1 MIKLYLKQAW
11 MLIRQNKLFSSLYVF
26 GTGLAIA
33 MTMIIAIVYYIK
45 IAPIY
50 PEVNRPL
57 TMGLT
62 AVTVKE
68 SKENNINSYY
78 SSYAMVKEWFY
89 PLKSAEVVTAIANFH
104 GGGYQ
109 VEPVGGGEL
118 LPAIVKMTDANFFK
132 VFEFE
137 FLSGKP
143 FSQADFDSG
152 IAHVVVTESMARRIF
167 GTADGVVGRTFKLD
181 FADHKVAS
189 VVRDGSYMMKTSY
202 AQIYKPFTCMPKYD
216 ARNERSDKTGVYTVY
231 FKVRQ
236 AADKQRLYEEVT
248 ELLHKYNVS
257 QSEFILDFH
266 GQPDTHWQSVFR
278 SGNRPIDW
286 MRVVKLYGGIILAL
300 LLVPALN
307 LSGMISGRMDQRLSE
322 MGVRKAFGASRRMLL
337 NQVLWENLLLTC
349 MGGLVGLIVSWL
361 LLIVSR
367 NWLFSLFES
376 WPGVVPQGIEVNIQ
390 PQMLFSPV
398 LFLIAFGVCV
408 VLNLLSAMYPAWR
421 SLRKNIVYSLNEKI

>member
-11 MLIRQNKLFSSLYVF
+11 MLIRQNKLFSSLYVL

-50 PEVNRPL
+50 PEVNRSL
-57 TMGLT
+57 TMSLT
-62 AVTVKE
+62 SVTVTQTKV
-68 SKENNINSYY
+68 NNVNIYY
-78 SSYAMVKEWFY
+78 SSYNMVKEWFY
-89 PLKSAEVVTAIANFH
+89 PLKSAEAVTAIANFFNS
-104 GGGYQ
+104 GYQ

-118 LPAIVKMTDANFFK
+118 IPAIVKMVDTNFFK

-152 IAHVVVTESMARRIF
+152 IANVVVTQSMARRIF
-167 GTADGVVGRTFKLD
+167 GTSDDVVGRTFKLD
-181 FADHKVAS
+181 FTEHKVAG
-189 VVRDGSYMMKTSY
+189 VVRDGSYTMKTSY
-202 AQIYKPFTCMPKYD
+202 AQIYKPFSCMPNY
-216 ARNERSDKTGVYTVY
+216 ANPNESSDKTGVYTVY
-231 FKVRQ
+231 FKVRR
-236 AADKQRLYEEVT
+236 AADRQRLYDEVT
-248 ELLHKYNVS
+248 ELLHRYNTS
-257 QSEFILDFH
+257 QSEFVLDFH
-266 GQPDTHWQSVFR
+266 GQPDAHWQSVFR
-278 SGNRPIDW
+278 TGNQPIDW
-286 MRVVKLYGGIILAL
+286 MGVIKLYGGILLAL

-322 MGVRKAFGASRRMLL
+322 MGVRKAFGANRKVLL

-367 NWLFSLFES
+367 NWLFSLFEN
-376 WPGVVPQGIEVNIQ
+376 WPRAIPEGIDVNIE